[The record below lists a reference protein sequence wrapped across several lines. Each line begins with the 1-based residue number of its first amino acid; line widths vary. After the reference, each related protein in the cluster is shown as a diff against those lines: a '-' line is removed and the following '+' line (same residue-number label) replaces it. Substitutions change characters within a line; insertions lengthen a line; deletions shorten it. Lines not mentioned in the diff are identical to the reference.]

1 MDLEDLQ
8 VTWAVVEEESSVSR
22 DLMEIIGE
30 ITGHLMDTWYI
41 FRKKKLFSCIKK
53 IPVLMFL
60 ICIF

>member
-30 ITGHLMDTWYI
+30 IMGHLMDTWYI
-41 FRKKKLFSCIKK
+41 FKKKKK
-53 IPVLMFL
+53 AI
-60 ICIF
+60 